1 MKPQTVN
8 VIKEIVRYFI
18 GCYDRGNAVTANTN
32 TVHTEVCRRLHIVR
46 QANKNNYRGL
56 VIEGLRTLKK
66 HVVLF
71 ETVTPKENDILNKA
85 ISIDNRTVY
94 GLTMAVEDYLT
105 RPSVGDNNTL
115 SDRYI
120 TTMLQHFNVLAKPAA
135 PVAVEKVKIDMTN
148 NVERLV
154 ATVRNASNSWAYPN
168 TPADLLGGL
177 YALHQT
183 VPVDTDPPLVAS
195 AAKLNWPN
203 RLKKHYSEACKF
215 LTKHGLV
222 ESAAERKR
230 KQGGREIALPHGIRL
245 TPLGVEVAISGDF
258 KDLRTEAKTKAG
270 TMLKGQKQ
278 NPPETPAPPASG
290 TDTQEMLRT
299 IAALQERL
307 SALEQQKKH
316 EPPAEELSEEPT
328 HYDEQSTMSMI
339 LGAAIPAMIG
349 AFRSVIDDPETI
361 TDAGDEPAT
370 HINPTGLYLTLTEI
384 EETVRG
390 IKAYA
395 SECIKRNEQ
404 IDLALID
411 AYAADFQKAAAEL
424 ERRHSLPVMGEQI
437 IVKRFLTGEN
447 AVKRPVWKRRTAVK
461 A

>member
-18 GCYDRGNAVTANTN
+18 GCYNRGNAVTANTN

-66 HVVLF
+66 HIVLF

-105 RPSVGDNNTL
+105 RPSVGDNNNTL

-135 PVAVEKVKIDMTN
+135 PAAVEEVEIDMTN

-177 YALHQT
+177 YTLHQT
-183 VPVDTDPPLVAS
+183 VPIDTFVAS
-195 AAKLNWPN
+195 AAKLNWPH

-215 LTKHGLV
+215 LIKHGLI
-222 ESAAERKR
+222 ESAAERKI
-230 KQGGREIALPHGIRL
+230 KQSGREISLPHGIRL

-278 NPPETPAPPASG
+278 NPPKTPAVTASG
-290 TDTQEMLRT
+290 ADTQEMLRT

-316 EPPAEELSEEPT
+316 EQPAEDPAEEPVEEPT
-328 HYDEQSTMSMI
+328 HYDEPTTMSMI
-339 LGAAIPAMIG
+339 LGAAIPAIIG
-349 AFRSVIDDPETI
+349 AFRSVIDDPET
-361 TDAGDEPAT
+361 TADPAT

-395 SECIKRNEQ
+395 SECIKRDEQ
-404 IDLALID
+404 IDIALIET
-411 AYAADFQKAAAEL
+411 YAADFQKAAAEL
-424 ERRHSLPVMGEQI
+424 ERRHSLPVMGDQI
-437 IVKRFLTGEN
+437 LVKRFLTGEN
-447 AVKRPVWKRRTAVK
+447 AVKRPVWKRRTAVQ